1 MPDDAIVFSKP
12 DIAAFRDSPVRPSW
26 IIEGQPVAKVQ
37 DLSRSLDGTTSTA
50 HWSCTAGM
58 FHWYFSIDE
67 TVHIVEGE
75 VIILQPGKAP
85 VRLGP
90 GDVALF
96 RAGTWCVWHVPV
108 YVRKICI
115 CRHAMPRLLGFALR
129 AVKRVLGAIALID
142 LDPPP
147 PQLDPRL
154 REQARAGLGQ
164 LAAERAG

>member
-1 MPDDAIVFSKP
+1 MRDDAIVFSKP
-12 DIAAFRDSPVRPSW
+12 DIGAFKDSPVRPSW
-26 IIEGQPVAKVQ
+26 VIDGAPVAKVQ
-37 DLSRSLDGTTSTA
+37 ELSRSLDGTTSTA
-50 HWSCTAGM
+50 HWSCTAGT

-75 VIILQPGKAP
+75 VIILQPGKSP
-85 VRLGP
+85 VTLKP

-96 RAGTWCVWHVPV
+96 RAGTWCVWHVPS

-115 CRHAMPRLLGFALR
+115 CRHAMPWILGFALR

-147 PQLDPRL
+147 PRLDPLL
-154 REQARAGLGQ
+154 REQARALPGREQMEG
-164 LAAERAG
+164 AR